1 MNLKFPLRLIMFV
14 LSLSVY
20 GAPPQSVNLKH
31 NSGSDKVQTTKSLN
45 RNVTF
50 ADQDAPISKKKEDDS
65 FLYKGYKFANKDQ
78 LISWKVLEEN
88 SNAQVEA
95 LKNRSDELG
104 HKNSENPNLLAQLRV
119 ANHLAKRAQQDEKRI
134 LRELDEHYGAMMP
147 TEKQVEAIL
156 KKWPQSLREE
166 AQAITRSYPDF
177 KVGELMG
184 NLKKNEVFSQFG
196 GGNLSQIGYL
206 PFFRLLKDM
215 YFKAFNEKDSNL
227 KERLATILVLFAQ
240 KNAESKSS
248 NELFH
253 KALGNVLK
261 KDKTALSD
269 IGETA
274 FATAVLPYKWKEHK
288 SSLQKEAGRRALNKS
303 DNQEKLNKAYGN
315 WKKAPTKLV
324 DSVNQELLRPSTA
337 SFNFLESIVGYLI
350 QHKSKS
356 SWRKDDKERVAFGDY
371 KDDVTHLLKHER
383 VKKKEENPHTA
394 TLLEEYYEAPGRQR
408 DLLGTE
414 DYAKYQYKQKLKE
427 KAQIAFQHY
436 VSEQKAKRKAEQVKC
451 KQEFVGKGMDYGKA
465 YYQTRKE
472 LTTILI
478 SLIEQVSKVTGV
490 KIDFKVRPDQ
500 LNALLDEFERLPA
513 SEQRFW
519 LMNRGYADNVA
530 IPDLVK
536 DLSFSEEAV
545 AHADFQ
551 EKQSNF
557 VTCKCGTCTIC
568 GVQRDQCS
576 CKNGLVERLQQPVK
590 RMRAIRRAQRIK
602 ENLHNKWHARFPVD
616 FQEQKF
622 SFKLEKVS
630 RAVNICPE
638 DIKRRAKE
646 DKVFKLAD
654 LKASKKKRTYVAK
667 KFKDGES
674 WPCSVDGCNKT
685 FKKRESKKQHENDKH
700 ALYNDQ
706 TATNAVRFP
715 SCQKVYHD
723 IDSLQEH
730 LRALGGSKKS
740 ARGELA
746 LESDSKN
753 QKHLHNLMCL
763 ACRTVFG
770 QHRELTK
777 HIQEAHQ
784 KKQDEVIE
792 RVKRQQPSIAGYS
805 NDLSLGSD
813 IVEVRSQLEKSRQQG
828 EDIFNFLSIDPRR
841 VKPENKRYPK
851 KKQKK

>member
-31 NSGSDKVQTTKSLN
+31 NSGSDKVQTKKSLN

-65 FLYKGYKFANKDQ
+65 FLYKGYKSANKDQ
-78 LISWKVLEEN
+78 LTSWEVLEEN

-95 LKNRSDELG
+95 LKGRSDELG
-104 HKNSENPNLLAQLRV
+104 VKNSENPNLLAQLRV
-119 ANHLAKRAQQDEKRI
+119 AHYVAKKAQQDEKRI
-134 LRELDEHYGAMMP
+134 LRELDKHYGAMMP
-147 TEKQVEAIL
+147 SEKQVEALL
-156 KKWPQSLREE
+156 KKWPQGLREE
-166 AQAITRSYPDF
+166 AQTIARSYPDF

-184 NLKKNEVFSQFG
+184 NLKQNKVFSQFG
-196 GGNLSQIGYL
+196 GRNLSQIGYL

-215 YFKAFNEKDSNL
+215 YFKALNEKDSNL
-227 KERLATILVLFAQ
+227 KERLANILVLFAQ
-240 KNAESKSS
+240 KNAESETS
-248 NELFH
+248 NELLH
-253 KALGNVLK
+253 KALGKVLK

-303 DNQEKLNKAYGN
+303 DNQEKLNKAYGK

-350 QHKSKS
+350 RHKSKS
-356 SWRKDDKERVAFGDY
+356 SWRKDDKERISFGDY

-383 VKKKEENPHTA
+383 VKNKEENPHTA
-394 TLLEEYYEAPGRQR
+394 SLLEEYYEAPGRQR

-436 VSEQKAKRKAEQVKC
+436 VSEQKAKRKAEQIKC
-451 KQEFVGKGMDYGKA
+451 KQEFVDKGMDYGKA

-472 LTTILI
+472 LTNILI

-490 KIDFKVRPDQ
+490 KIDFKVSPDQ

-519 LMNRGYADNVA
+519 LMNRSYADNVA

-536 DLSFSEEAV
+536 DLSFSGEALS
-545 AHADFQ
+545 HADFQ

-557 VTCKCGTCTIC
+557 VTCRCGTCTIC
-568 GVQRDQCS
+568 GSSRYDCS
-576 CKNGLVERLQQPVK
+576 CKKGLMHRLTNKDDYFRRLRATKKVVKTMIKNKDVEKLKVRLDS
-590 RMRAIRRAQRIK
+590 IK
-602 ENLHNKWHARFPVD
+602 EGRGLTKDNFKPRNNKPLGDKQTRKGKRKYQDLSAV
-616 FQEQKF
+616 F
-622 SFKLEKVS
+622 SE
-630 RAVNICPE
+630 
-638 DIKRRAKE
+638 
-646 DKVFKLAD
+646 
-654 LKASKKKRTYVAK
+654 
-667 KFKDGES
+667 ES
-674 WPCSVDGCNKT
+674 WGCKANGCNKQFKSRAARAQHAKVKHVQPSNDSTT
-685 FKKRESKKQHENDKH
+685 FKGLEC
-700 ALYNDQ
+700 
-706 TATNAVRFP
+706 P
-715 SCQKVYHD
+715 KVYHD
-723 IDSLQEH
+723 MDSLQGH
-730 LRALGGSKKS
+730 LRVLGGSKKS

-746 LESDSKN
+746 MQSDSKQ

-777 HIQEAHQ
+777 HIQEVHQ

-792 RVKRQQPSIAGYS
+792 RVKRQQPSIADYS
-805 NDLSLGSD
+805 NDLSPDSGVAD
-813 IVEVRSQLEKSRQQG
+813 VRSELEKSRQQG
-828 EDIFNFLSIDPRR
+828 EDIFNSLSIDPRR

-851 KKQKK
+851 KKQKE